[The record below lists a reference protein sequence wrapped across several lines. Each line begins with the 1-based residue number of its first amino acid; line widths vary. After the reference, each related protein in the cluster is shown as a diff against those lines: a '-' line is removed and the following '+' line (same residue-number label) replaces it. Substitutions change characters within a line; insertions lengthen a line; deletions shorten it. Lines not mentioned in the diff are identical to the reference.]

1 MKQLILGAAV
11 AVMFAFGA
19 VAEEERIPGVETTIQ
34 NQIDAFLQD
43 DFETA
48 FSFASPSIKR
58 IFGSSVRFGEMV
70 KNGYPMVWR
79 PQDVRFLELRR
90 QGPLLLQ
97 KVLVRDAN
105 GAPHVL
111 EYNMI
116 ETENG
121 WQIDGV
127 QLLAAPPVGA

>member
-1 MKQLILGAAV
+1 MKRLLIAAV
-11 AVMFAFGA
+11 LWVGVA
-19 VAEEERIPGVETTIQ
+19 VAANAQEERIPGIETTIQ
-34 NQIDAFLQD
+34 SQIDAFLKD

-48 FSFASPSIKR
+48 FSYASPSIQA
-58 IFGSSVRFGEMV
+58 IFGNSSRFGQMV
-70 KNGYPMVWR
+70 RNGYPMVWR
-79 PQDVRFLELRR
+79 PSDVKFLEIRR
-90 QGPLLLQ
+90 QGPFLFQ
-97 KVLVRDAN
+97 KVLVRDAK

-116 ETENG
+116 ETDNG